1 MRLLVSTIPYDKGKS
16 GISVYVREVVR
27 ELAAQG
33 HSLAILCEDSEVV
46 KQLGSEVVKQLDSD
60 VVKQFSSE
68 VVDETP
74 LNHLTTQPPNHL
86 TTEPPNH
93 PTTQPPNHLT
103 TEPPNH
109 HAIQAPRWTRRPVAS
124 MLWHLFVLP
133 FWIRRHRREFDGF
146 VICAANRRVCAWYP
160 LPTTATV
167 HDLANFHIPGK
178 YSRSRMFYLA
188 HILPHYA
195 KKAQHL
201 VAVSEATK
209 TDMVKFWHCREED
222 VTVLYNGL
230 VVKQLGSEVVK
241 QFSSD
246 VVRQLGSEV
255 VKQLDSE
262 VVNQLDSEVVE
273 ETPPNHLTTQ
283 PPNHQTLL
291 YISRI
296 EHPGKNHVR
305 LIEAYSRL
313 PRSLAEAHPLV
324 IAGADWKDAEVVHEA
339 AAKSP
344 HADLIRFTGFV
355 ANEDMPHLWE
365 EAGFYV
371 FPSRFEGF
379 GLSLV
384 EAMAKGIPCAC
395 SNNGSLG
402 EIAADVAITFDPES
416 VDEIADALRRL
427 LSEPETE
434 RAARIARGL
443 EHVKKF
449 SWSDHAKGIAELISG
464 RDGSERVSRL
474 FGIPV
479 ARVTQSE
486 AVDRIISFAKRGG
499 KAAFVAT
506 LNVDFVANA
515 VSGWPFGG
523 NDELWGYLRN
533 ADFVTAD
540 GMPIVLLSR
549 ILRRGL
555 PARVTGADM
564 VPAICRRCA
573 EEGLKVYVLGGD
585 KDAVSDAFKRLLLTT
600 QSPNHLT
607 TILAGHDD
615 AFVKL
620 DEQQPEIVERI
631 NAAKPD
637 ILFVALGNPKQE
649 LWMGRNASK
658 LNVGA
663 MVGIGGTFNFI
674 AGKVKR
680 APKWMQKS
688 GLEWIYRIIQEPG
701 RLWRRYAYGLVKFSW
716 LSLLHVLGGY
726 RR

>member
-1 MRLLVSTIPYDKGKS
+1 MRLLVSCIPYDGGKS

-33 HSLAILCEDSEVV
+33 HHLAILCEDSEVV
-46 KQLGSEVVKQLDSD
+46 KWLGSEVVKQS
-60 VVKQFSSE
+60 
-68 VVDETP
+68 
-74 LNHLTTQPPNHL
+74 TTQPPNNI
-86 TTEPPNH
+86 TTQLFNH
-93 PTTQPPNHLT
+93 P
-103 TEPPNH
+103 
-109 HAIQAPRWTRRPVAS
+109 ASPVFS

-133 FWIRRHRREFDGF
+133 FWIRRHRRDFDGF

-188 HILPHYA
+188 HVLPFFA
-195 KKAQHL
+195 KRAQRL

-209 TDMVKFWHCREED
+209 ADMVKFWHCREED

-230 VVKQLGSEVVK
+230 AREVGENSWSSRKVGK
-241 QFSSD
+241 FHSPTPTQNSNFSS
-246 VVRQLGSEV
+246 
-255 VKQLDSE
+255 
-262 VVNQLDSEVVE
+262 
-273 ETPPNHLTTQ
+273 
-283 PPNHQTLL
+283 LL

-313 PRSLAEAHPLV
+313 PRALAEAHPLV

-344 HADLIRFTGFV
+344 HSDMIRFTGFV
-355 ANEDMPHLWE
+355 ANEDMPRLWG

-371 FPSRFEGF
+371 FPSLFEGF

-402 EIAADVAITFDPES
+402 EIAGDVAITFDPES
-416 VDEIADALRRL
+416 VDEIAAAIEKL
-427 LSEPETE
+427 LGESDEARE
-434 RAARIARGL
+434 ARIARGL

-449 SWSDHAKGIAELISG
+449 SWADHAKGLAALIDETGGTDGTSG
-464 RDGSERVSRL
+464 TDETSGLEISRI

-479 ARVTQSE
+479 ARLTESE
-486 AVDRIISFAKRGG
+486 AVERIISFAKARS
-499 KAAFVAT
+499 ANHPTIQLPNHLTAHPAFIAT

-523 NDELWGYLRN
+523 NDELWGYLKN
-533 ADFVTAD
+533 ADLVTAD

-549 ILRRGL
+549 LLRRGL
-555 PARVTGADM
+555 PERVTGADM

-573 EEGLKVYVLGGD
+573 EEGLTVYVLGGD
-585 KDAVSDAFKRLLLTT
+585 KDAVSEAFEKLRPTT
-600 QSPNHLT
+600 KLPNHST
-607 TILAGHDD
+607 TILSGHDD

-620 DEQQPEIVERI
+620 DQEQPEIVERI

-649 LWMGRNASK
+649 LWMGRNLSK
-658 LNVGA
+658 LDVGA
-663 MVGIGGTFNFI
+663 VIGIGGTFNFI

-680 APKWMQKS
+680 APRWVQKS
-688 GLEWIYRIIQEPG
+688 GLEWVYRIIQEPG

-716 LSLLHVLGGY
+716 LSLLHMLGGY

>member
-33 HSLAILCEDSEVV
+33 NSLTLLAEP
-46 KQLGSEVVKQLDSD
+46 G
-60 VVKQFSSE
+60 E
-68 VVDETP
+68 VVDIRRTTP
-74 LNHLTTQPPNHL
+74 DSQSPDDGRRLPNVV
-86 TTEPPNH
+86 
-93 PTTQPPNHLT
+93 
-103 TEPPNH
+103 
-109 HAIQAPRWTRRPVAS
+109 HAPSWTRRPVFS
-124 MLWHLFVLP
+124 MAWHLFVLP

-178 YSRSRMFYLA
+178 YSRLRMFYLA
-188 HILPHYA
+188 HVLPHYA
-195 KKAQHL
+195 KKAQRL

-209 TDMVKFWHCREED
+209 ADMVKFWHCRKED

-230 VVKQLGSEVVK
+230 SGNGERVTGNGERIPRAKRVAEGDALAGVGTGDGEGAVASLRV
-241 QFSSD
+241 SASL
-246 VVRQLGSEV
+246 R
-255 VKQLDSE
+255 
-262 VVNQLDSEVVE
+262 
-273 ETPPNHLTTQ
+273 ETTI
-283 PPNHQTLL
+283 L

-355 ANEDMPHLWE
+355 ANEDMPRLWE

-371 FPSRFEGF
+371 FPSLFEGF

-395 SNNGSLG
+395 SSNGSLG
-402 EIAADVAITFDPES
+402 EIAADVAITFDPER
-416 VDEIADALRRL
+416 VDDIASALVRL
-427 LSEPETE
+427 LSESEAE
-434 RAARIARGL
+434 RAARVTRGL
-443 EHVKKF
+443 EHIKKF
-449 SWSDHAKGIAELISG
+449 SWTDHAKGIVGLVDDMRRAS
-464 RDGSERVSRL
+464 SVSRL

-486 AVDRIISFAKRGG
+486 AVERIVAMAKNRHS
-499 KAAFVAT
+499 AADNFQLSTFNSQLKSKFVAT

-549 ILRRGL
+549 LLRRRL

-585 KDAVSDAFKRLLLTT
+585 KEAVAEAFAKLGVKCLV
-600 QSPNHLT
+600 
-607 TILAGHDD
+607 GHDD

-658 LNVGA
+658 LDVGA

-688 GLEWIYRIIQEPG
+688 GLEWVYRIIQEPG

-716 LSLLHVLGGY
+716 LSLRAIMGRY
-726 RR
+726 E